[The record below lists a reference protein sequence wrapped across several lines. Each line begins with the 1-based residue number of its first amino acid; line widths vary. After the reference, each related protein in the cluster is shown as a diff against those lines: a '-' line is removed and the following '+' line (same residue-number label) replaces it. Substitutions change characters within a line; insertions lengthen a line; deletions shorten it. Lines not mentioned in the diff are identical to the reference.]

1 MRVIA
6 TAAAVA
12 ALVLGAGTALAGTA
26 EVNFVDQDR
35 YSDAGGRGGMRDLPT
50 REVVLRE
57 IRAHLLDLAQ
67 RTLAPYQTLVVDIID
82 IDIAGRREVLGAGG
96 EDVRVYD
103 DISPPRI
110 KLRFVL
116 SENGKEVASG
126 EERLSDPTYL
136 NTLAR
141 VPQGDPLRYERPML
155 TKWFLARFVTGK
167 TRIVPSGGY

>member
-1 MRVIA
+1 MRLIA

-12 ALVLGAGTALAGTA
+12 ALILGAEGALAGTA
-26 EVNFVDQDR
+26 EVNFVEPDG
-35 YSDAGGRGGMRDLPT
+35 YSDAGGKGGMRDVPT

-57 IRAHLLDLAQ
+57 IRAHLVGLAERHLGPSQ
-67 RTLAPYQTLVVDIID
+67 VLKIDILD
-82 IDIAGRREVLGAGG
+82 IDIAGRREVLRSGV

-126 EERLSDPTYL
+126 EDRLSDPTYL
-136 NTLAR
+136 NTLGR
-141 VPQGDPLRYERPML
+141 SSSGDPLRYERAML
-155 TKWFLARFVTGK
+155 TKWFLARFAK
-167 TRIVPSGGY
+167 